1 MALDDPKLPR
11 TTLRGENLYVQGEE
25 EPYFRDPEH
34 TIRLR
39 VDSLSIHRGYEPRD
53 LTEHTSTKVIVES
66 LRGMAKIEGQDR
78 FAVIGLETH
87 RNTPIE
93 FYLRSIP
100 EAETKFHW
108 HADIGFH
115 TPHDWE
121 FEQEE
126 GFWIQGFCTSQY
138 FDDLLAAV
146 RRGHVENIRVSIQ
159 TTLWTRDESSM
170 SEGPRTW
177 HLASPS
183 DRESTWPTIER
194 GNISSLTWEER
205 FSLQPAKGMEDAKG
219 RGDGLT
225 ARKPHVVE
233 LPAQVYLMLTALV
246 AIGALLLLVTVLR
259 H

>member
-11 TTLRGENLYVQGEE
+11 TTLRGENLYVQGEK

-66 LRGMAKIEGQDR
+66 FLGMAKIEGQDR

-108 HADIGFH
+108 HADIG
-115 TPHDWE
+115 
-121 FEQEE
+121 
-126 GFWIQGFCTSQY
+126 
-138 FDDLLAAV
+138 LLAAV

>member
-39 VDSLSIHRGYEPRD
+39 VDSLAIHRGYEPRD
-53 LTEHTSTKVIVES
+53 LTQHTSTKVIVES
-66 LRGMAKIEGQDR
+66 LRGIAKIEGQDR
-78 FAVIGLETH
+78 LAVIGLETH

-100 EAETKFHW
+100 DAETKFHW
-108 HADIGFH
+108 HVDIGFH

-121 FEQEE
+121 LEQQER
-126 GFWIQGFCTSQY
+126 FWIQGFCTGQY
-138 FDDLLAAV
+138 FEDLLAAV
-146 RRGHVENIRVSIQ
+146 RRGHVDNIRVAIQ
-159 TTLWTRDESSM
+159 TTLWTKDQSSAL
-170 SEGPRTW
+170 EVPRTW

-205 FSLQPAKGMEDAKG
+205 FGLQPAKGMEDVP
-219 RGDGLT
+219 T
-225 ARKPHVVE
+225 APKPHVVA
-233 LPAQVYLMLTALV
+233 LPSQVYLMLTALV